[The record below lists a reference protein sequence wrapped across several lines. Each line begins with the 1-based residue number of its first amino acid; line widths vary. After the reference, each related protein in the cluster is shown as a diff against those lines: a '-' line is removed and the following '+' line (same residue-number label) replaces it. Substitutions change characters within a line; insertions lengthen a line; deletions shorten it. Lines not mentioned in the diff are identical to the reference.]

1 VKENIKCC
9 PFCGSHEVVI
19 TTTEI
24 CHGQWIR
31 CHICG
36 AQGEKAQTRRDAI
49 LQWNGRYYDD
59 QPSVIIDD
67 TGKETK

>member
-1 VKENIKCC
+1 M
-9 PFCGSHEVVI
+9 I